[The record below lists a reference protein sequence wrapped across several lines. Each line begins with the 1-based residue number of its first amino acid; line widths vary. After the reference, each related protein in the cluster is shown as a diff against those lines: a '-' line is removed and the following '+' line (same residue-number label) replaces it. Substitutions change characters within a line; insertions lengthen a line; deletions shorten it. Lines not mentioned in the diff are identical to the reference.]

1 MRLLITGH
9 QGFIGT
15 HLFKKIKQDHSDI
28 ELIGI
33 DKKSGF
39 DITDYERLMTLQ
51 HVDLIVHLA
60 ATCSSAK
67 SITDPKSDFTDNVI
81 GTFNVCELAKKHKA
95 GIIYSSSCKV
105 QPNEKGSRAPYG
117 LSKYVGE
124 LYIQEYA
131 KDFNIEFVI
140 NRPGTVYGPGQVA
153 SAESGWLTWFIQA
166 STKGQKITINGDGKQ
181 TRDVLFIDDF
191 VKILEDQIINF
202 QLYKGEVYDIGGGSE
217 NEVSLLEVLAYLK
230 YKNYDFGPERIGDV
244 KHFVSDNKKIT
255 SVNGWKPK
263 IGWKKGIEITK
274 INN

>member
-39 DITDYERLMTLQ
+39 DITDYEKLMTLQ
-51 HVDLIVHLA
+51 HIDLIVHLA

-67 SITDPKSDFTDNVI
+67 SITDTKSDFTDNVI
-81 GTFNVCELAKKHKA
+81 GSFNICECARKHKA
-95 GIIYSSSCKV
+95 GIVYVSSCKV

-124 LYIQEYA
+124 LYIEEYS
-131 KDFNIEFVI
+131 KDFGIEYVI
-140 NRPGTVYGPGQVA
+140 NRFGTVYGPGQDV
-153 SAESGWLTWFIQA
+153 SPESGWLTWFIQA
-166 STKGQKITINGDGKQ
+166 SKSGKKITINGDGKQ
-181 TRDVLFIDDF
+181 SRDVLFIDNC
-191 VKILEDQIINF
+191 VRLLEDQIVNF
-202 QLYKGEVYDIGGGSE
+202 DLYKGEVYDVGGGPE
-217 NEVSLLEVLAYLK
+217 NEVTLLQVLGHLDYD
-230 YKNYDFGPERIGDV
+230 NYDFGPERIGDV